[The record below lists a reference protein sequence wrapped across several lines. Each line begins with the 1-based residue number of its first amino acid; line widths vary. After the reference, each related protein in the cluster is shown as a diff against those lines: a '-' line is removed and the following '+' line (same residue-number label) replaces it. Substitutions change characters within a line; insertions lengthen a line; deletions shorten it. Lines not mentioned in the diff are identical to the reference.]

1 MDLHDPTN
9 GTSEPTRY
17 WSTANIGEAMP
28 DVLSP
33 MCWSFW
39 GPNMEAGARLAY
51 NDFGLLPKSDLGV
64 PADPNELLVSYF
76 FGRPAMNLDRLRSL
90 FDPIPGMTADDFER
104 DICGTVRE
112 GLPPIPKSPQ
122 TTLTVIARAPVG
134 MVRAGRQVHRS
145 AAEQRAWWERAV
157 HDGEGVAD
165 PRRLL
170 KESAAR
176 FREAFRAHVRARFVL
191 MSFHAQLTKLAE
203 SAGRGDLVVRLLAG
217 LGGVTETELSD
228 DLWLVGAGQLPLGDF
243 IRRHGFHG
251 PLEGNVAGTSWRE
264 DPSAVMS
271 LAKAMAARPADQRPR
286 VREAAMVTGRRESI
300 GELRAALPA
309 SKRLSAG
316 LLCTAAARC
325 VRTLEIGK
333 GSFLMALDGGRAA
346 TRAIGRSHRD
356 AGRLDDVDDAFY
368 LTAEELIAGDTVFGG
383 SRRLCRGDTPHP
395 PGAPPG
401 LEPLPDDVM
410 DLVRFRRERRAE
422 YRRYELSLTFT
433 GVPEP
438 TLRADDLDAAAGDV
452 LSGVAGAPGAVEG
465 TARVVVDPFDAEP
478 LEPGDILVCR
488 FTDPSWAPLFSLADA
503 LVIDIGAAASH
514 GAIVARELGVPCVI
528 GTGDG
533 TRRIRTGDR
542 LRVDGSAGRVEIL
555 ARAPDPG
562 GWGVSPRQR
571 RREPPEEDAG

>member
-17 WSTANIGEAMP
+17 WTTANIGEAMP

-51 NDFGLLPKSDLGV
+51 YDFGLLPKSDLGV
-64 PADPNELLVSYF
+64 PSDPNELLVSYF
-76 FGRPAMNLDRLRSL
+76 YGRPAMNLDRLRSL

-104 DICGTVRE
+104 DVCGAVRS
-112 GLPPIPKSPQ
+112 GLPPIPKSPR
-122 TTLTVIARAPVG
+122 TTLKVIARAPAG
-134 MVRAGRQVHRS
+134 MVLAGRQIARLAV
-145 AAEQRAWWERAV
+145 EQRAWWEREV
-157 HDGEGVAD
+157 HDGAGLAD

-203 SAGRGDLVVRLLAG
+203 SVDRGDLVVRLLAG

-228 DLWLVGAGQLPLGDF
+228 DLWRVGAGELPLADF
-243 IRRHGFHG
+243 IRTHGFHG
-251 PLEGNVAGTSWRE
+251 PLEGNVAGTAWRE
-264 DPSAVMS
+264 DPPAVMPM
-271 LAKAMAARPADQRPR
+271 AKAMAARPADQRPR
-286 VREAAMVTGRRESI
+286 EREAGTIAARLDAI
-300 GELRAALPA
+300 AELRAAVPA
-309 SKRLSAG
+309 PKRASVG
-316 LLCTAAARC
+316 LLTTAAARST
-325 VRTLEIGK
+325 RTLEVGK
-333 GSFLMALDGGRAA
+333 ASFLMALDGGRAA
-346 TRAIGRSHRD
+346 TRALGAAARD
-356 AGRLDDVDDAFY
+356 AGQLDEVDDAFY
-368 LTAEELIAGDTVFGG
+368 LTIDELI
-383 SRRLCRGDTPHP
+383 S
-395 PGAPPG
+395 
-401 LEPLPDDVM
+401 PLPDGVM
-410 DLVRFRRERRAE
+410 ELVRFRRERRAE
-422 YRRYELSLTFT
+422 YRRLELPPTFA

-438 TLRADDLDAAAGDV
+438 SVRAEGLAGTAGDV
-452 LSGVAGAPGAVEG
+452 LTGVAGAPGSVDG

-478 LEPGDILVCR
+478 LEPGEVLVCR
-488 FTDPSWAPLFSLADA
+488 FTDPSWAPLFTLADA

-542 LRVDGSAGRVEIL
+542 LRVDGSTGRVEIL
-555 ARAPDPG
+555 ARAEEAG
-562 GWGVSPRQR
+562 G
-571 RREPPEEDAG
+571 

>member
-9 GTSEPTRY
+9 GTSQPTRY
-17 WSTANIGEAMP
+17 WTTANIGEAMP

-51 NDFGLLPKSDLGV
+51 YDFGLLPKGDLGV
-64 PADPNELLVSYF
+64 PSDPYELLVSYF
-76 FGRPAMNLDRLRSL
+76 YGRPAMNLDRLRSL

-104 DICGTVRE
+104 DVCGTVRE
-112 GLPPIPKSPQ
+112 GLPPIPKSPR
-122 TTLTVIARAPVG
+122 TTLKVIARAPAG
-134 MVRAGRQVHRS
+134 MALAGRQVRRS
-145 AAEQRAWWERAV
+145 AAEQRSWWERAV
-157 HDGEGVAD
+157 HDGGALDD

-170 KESAAR
+170 EESAAR

-203 SAGRGDLVVRLLAG
+203 AAGRADLVVRLLAG
-217 LGGVTETELSD
+217 LGGVTETDVAD
-228 DLWLVGAGQLPLGDF
+228 DLWLVGAGQLPLATF

-251 PLEGNVAGTSWRE
+251 PLEGNVAGASWRE
-264 DPSAVMS
+264 DPSAVLP

-286 VREAAMVTGRRESI
+286 QREAAMVAARRAAMD
-300 GELRAALPA
+300 ELRAALPRGKRA
-309 SKRLSAG
+309 SVG
-316 LLCTAAARC
+316 LLCTAAARS
-325 VRTLEIGK
+325 VRTTEVGK
-333 GSFLMALDGGRAA
+333 AAFLMGLDGGRAA
-346 TRAIGRSHRD
+346 TRALGRELRD
-356 AGRLDDVDDAFY
+356 VGRLDDADGAFY
-368 LTAEELIAGDTVFGG
+368 LTIDELLG
-383 SRRLCRGDTPHP
+383 
-395 PGAPPG
+395 
-401 LEPLPDDVM
+401 PLPDNVM
-410 DLVRFRRERRAE
+410 ELVRFRRDRRAE
-422 YRRYELSLTFT
+422 YRRYELPLTFT

-438 TLRADDLDAAAGDV
+438 SVRVEDLGGAAGDV
-452 LSGVAGAPGAVEG
+452 LTGVAGAPGTVEG

-478 LEPGDILVCR
+478 LEAGEVLVCR

-555 ARAPDPG
+555 ARAAAAG
-562 GWGVSPRQR
+562 GG
-571 RREPPEEDAG
+571 AA